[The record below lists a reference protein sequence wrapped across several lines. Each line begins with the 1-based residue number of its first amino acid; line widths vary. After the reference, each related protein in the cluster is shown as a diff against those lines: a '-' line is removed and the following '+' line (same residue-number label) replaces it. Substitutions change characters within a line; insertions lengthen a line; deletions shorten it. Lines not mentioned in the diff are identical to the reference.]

1 MKNKDRLVK
10 VSNLENKDIIYTI
23 YKRKYKNFHL
33 LLIGLLIVFF
43 VNIHIMYKL
52 IAIFIFFAFV
62 ALNKKGVQIELRND
76 SLIYYLED
84 DMAILIYYD
93 EILSYQINE
102 INYHERVIN
111 LIMKNKDEYSFA
123 FNDIK
128 AERVI
133 DELIGDKNAK
143 R

>member
-10 VSNLENKDIIYTI
+10 VSNLEKKNIIYTI
-23 YKRKYKNFHL
+23 YKRKYKNFNL

-62 ALNKKGVQIELRND
+62 VLNKKGVQIELYDD

-84 DMAILIYYD
+84 DMAIVIFFD

-102 INYHERVIN
+102 LNYQDYVIN

-123 FNDIK
+123 FSDKNAKK
-128 AERVI
+128 AI
-133 DELIGDKNAK
+133 DDLIGDKNAK